1 MNYSVRGL
9 EFEFSRTLWKFMI
22 LAILSGQNDLYQIIR
37 EKYDLKDKWNI
48 FILIQDYPKN
58 LQRDCLFGMRHF
70 LNGYFLLLDIY
81 IKKMEMNKRNRLSE
95 QEIKK

>member
-1 MNYSVRGL
+1 
-9 EFEFSRTLWKFMI
+9 MI

-37 EKYDLKDKWNI
+37 EKYDLKRQMEH
-48 FILIQDYPKN
+48 LYSHQDYPKN

-81 IKKMEMNKRNRLSE
+81 IKKDGDE
-95 QEIKK
+95 